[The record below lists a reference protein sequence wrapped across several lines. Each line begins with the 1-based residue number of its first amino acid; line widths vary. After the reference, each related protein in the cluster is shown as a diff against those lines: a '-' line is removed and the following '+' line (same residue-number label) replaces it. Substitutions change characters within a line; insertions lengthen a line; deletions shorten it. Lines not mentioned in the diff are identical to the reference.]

1 MSIVC
6 IGIGDATM
14 GRRTLGPNGEV
25 VSETKAHWESNPQ
38 GGSVAVW
45 TASEKTDEPEGP
57 VELYGDWDAAHY
69 LPRVLE
75 LLHPHRQ
82 LNVPDLKSMIL
93 AAEKDGYGLCDY
105 CQRHG
110 YDCRDCIITEWK
122 EGHHDE

>member
-14 GRRTLGPNGEV
+14 GCRTLGPNGEV
-25 VSETKAHWESNPQ
+25 VSETKAHWESNQQ

-75 LLHPHRQ
+75 LLHPRRRI
-82 LNVPDLKSMIL
+82 NVPDLKSMIL
-93 AAEKDGYGLCDY
+93 AADKEGCGLCDY
-105 CQRHG
+105 CQRCG
-110 YDCRDCIITEWK
+110 YDCRYCIITEWK
-122 EGHHDE
+122 EEGHDE

>member
-45 TASEKTDEPEGP
+45 TASEKRMNRKVPWSCTEIGMLPTTYPE
-57 VELYGDWDAAHY
+57 Y
-69 LPRVLE
+69 
-75 LLHPHRQ
+75 
-82 LNVPDLKSMIL
+82 
-93 AAEKDGYGLCDY
+93 
-105 CQRHG
+105 
-110 YDCRDCIITEWK
+110 
-122 EGHHDE
+122 